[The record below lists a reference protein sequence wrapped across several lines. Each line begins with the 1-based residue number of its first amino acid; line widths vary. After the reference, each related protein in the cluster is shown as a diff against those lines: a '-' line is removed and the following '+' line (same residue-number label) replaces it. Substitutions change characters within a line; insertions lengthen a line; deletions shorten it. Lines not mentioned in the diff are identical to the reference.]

1 MGRAGEWIPLATA
14 PAGGAVSH
22 VDGMTA
28 DEVFVFTRLAGDKTG
43 ATKMDRPE
51 DIQPSPVTGKGY
63 VALTNNSHRGKTG
76 YAPADE
82 ATAFAWS
89 LFLVAADPADPAT
102 YFAGFPKDKVSPIS
116 CPDNVAF
123 DAHGNL

>member
-28 DEVFVFTRLAGDKTG
+28 DE
-43 ATKMDRPE
+43 
-51 DIQPSPVTGKGY
+51 
-63 VALTNNSHRGKTG
+63 
-76 YAPADE
+76 

-89 LFLVAADPADPAT
+89 LFLAAADPADPADPAT
-102 YFAGFPKDKVSPIS
+102 YFAGSPKDKVSPIS